1 VPSVCRYEQIY
12 PHHIFITDLR
22 SFNKRTFHES
32 ILIVPTF
39 KNRLIAFTLT
49 LSIKETQF
57 SMNLSIFCAF
67 PSSSASV
74 ASEYETRSEPRR
86 CHDNETAKS
95 VFSQSTFS
103 KKSHIRRLREKI
115 SNSNDEISV
124 ISSSASTV
132 KAGTSSPPRKK
143 KEKPKSVYAKSVVS
157 APTEVCS
164 VASSGRRR
172 EMTLFWR
179 RTETSTLSRAAIQ
192 VTEAEHDVPIT
203 KPRSKKH
210 VSLTMKR
217 FLSEQA
223 LKESRLE
230 MSVGTRARASTY
242 GTDASGSLAEF

>member
-1 VPSVCRYEQIY
+1 
-12 PHHIFITDLR
+12 
-22 SFNKRTFHES
+22 
-32 ILIVPTF
+32 
-39 KNRLIAFTLT
+39 
-49 LSIKETQF
+49 
-57 SMNLSIFCAF
+57 MNLSIFCAF

-86 CHDNETAKS
+86 CHENETAKS

-143 KEKPKSVYAKSVVS
+143 DEKPKSVYAKSVVS
-157 APTEVCS
+157 APTEVCTS
-164 VASSGRRR
+164 VASSSKRR

-179 RTETSTLSRAAIQ
+179 RTETSTLSRAALQ

-203 KPRSKKH
+203 KPRSKKL